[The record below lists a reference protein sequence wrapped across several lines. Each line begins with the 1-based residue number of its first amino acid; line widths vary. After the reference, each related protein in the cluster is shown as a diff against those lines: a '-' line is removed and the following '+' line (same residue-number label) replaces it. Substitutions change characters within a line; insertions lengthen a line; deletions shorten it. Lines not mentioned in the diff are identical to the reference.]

1 MKDGVGRTVQK
12 AAVWQ
17 AKIVKSWAL
26 IAALM
31 TQGMGR
37 LRTVLSLIEKRH
49 GIFAHDLLIAAVSV
63 PLAVWMRTGSL
74 DGALLK
80 HSLVYT
86 LVSASIFLW
95 LQLYR
100 SVWHYFSLHEFVAV
114 CLAAIYSCGIYFPL
128 MVLMGKN
135 SPWPRS
141 TIFVLWAVTT
151 FLLCLARIT
160 VKFLRSRWLDGGAH
174 TYAST
179 PETRLLLLGNAKAIQ
194 TALQVLGQIP
204 GKPYQ
209 VLGCLDTPSSAL
221 RHLDGIRVLGTM
233 ASAAS
238 VVEQLNLEGRH
249 PHHVVLLDP
258 ITESAQALLQL
269 TKALHPLGVCLS
281 HIDHLEKGHPTVT
294 PFVLEELLRRSVS
307 HPKKAPSPLRGKEV
321 LLVHAGQPL
330 MRAVASYLTQEVD
343 VRGLTLCDLS
353 ETLLWEAQHDLP
365 VLDRPIQT
373 HLLLS
378 RDQDSFEDVMIQAK
392 PAFIMATPSLSHASF
407 VDKHLSQAYTLL
419 MKEVEHLMAAAKKQE
434 NAKLVYVLPG
444 EPGPATTQI
453 GALYNLVEA
462 FMLAQDV
469 TVIRTGYIFEDE
481 DSLPSRIE
489 AALDTPGSLVDIPES
504 LTLYRSLSLEMLGER
519 LMGALAGLVKN
530 PLEPGE
536 GLWLVP
542 DLVVSPEEL
551 VLHIQ
556 SLSPHDVPA
565 PALRRV
571 PVGHPFLGASF
582 EVIHAPLS
590 KTAVSSRYSLV
601 LHGKLDVTSVVQTLK
616 TLAAAHDDKGIR
628 AALRGV

>member
-1 MKDGVGRTVQK
+1 MAQGVEG
-12 AAVWQ
+12 
-17 AKIVKSWAL
+17 I
-26 IAALM
+26 
-31 TQGMGR
+31 
-37 LRTVLSLIEKRH
+37 RTVLSLIEKRH
-49 GIFAHDLLIAAVSV
+49 GIFVHDLLIAVVSV
-63 PLAVWMRTGSL
+63 PLAVWMRTGTL
-74 DGALLK
+74 DGALFK

-86 LVSASIFLW
+86 LISASIFLW

-100 SVWHYFSLHEFVAV
+100 SVWHYFSLHEFMAV

-128 MVLMGKN
+128 MVLMGRYN
-135 SPWPRS
+135 PWPRS
-141 TIFVLWAVTT
+141 TIFVLWGVTT
-151 FLLCLARIT
+151 FLLCLTRVT
-160 VKFLRSRWLDGGAH
+160 VKFLRGRWLDGGVHA
-174 TYAST
+174 YAST
-179 PETRLLLLGNAKAIQ
+179 PETRLLLLGSAKAIQ
-194 TALQVLGQIP
+194 AALQALGQVP

-209 VLGCLDTPSSAL
+209 VLGCLETPYNAL
-221 RHLDGIRVLGTM
+221 KHVDGVRVLGTM
-233 ASAAS
+233 ASATS

-294 PFVLEELLRRSVS
+294 PFVLEELLRRSVP

-330 MRAVASYLTQEVD
+330 MRAVATYLSAEAD

-353 ETLLWEAQHDLP
+353 ETLLWETQHDLP
-365 VLDRPIQT
+365 ALDRPIQA

-378 RDQDSFEDVMIQAK
+378 RDQESFEEVMAQAK
-392 PAFIMATPSLSHASF
+392 PAFVMAAPSLSHASF
-407 VDKHLSQAYTLL
+407 VDKHLSQAFTLL
-419 MKEVEHLMAAAKKQE
+419 VKEVEHLILAAKTQE
-434 NAKLVYVLPG
+434 SAKLVYILPG

-453 GALYNLVEA
+453 EALYNLVEA
-462 FMLAQDV
+462 FLLTQDV
-469 TVIRTGYIFEDE
+469 TVIRTGHVFEDE
-481 DSLPSRIE
+481 ESLPSRIE
-489 AALDTPGSLVDIPES
+489 AALDTPGLVDISES

-519 LMGALAGLVKN
+519 LVGALSGLMKN

-551 VLHIQ
+551 VVHMQ

-565 PALRRV
+565 PTLRRV

-590 KTAVSSRYSLV
+590 KTAVSSRYSLA
-601 LHGKLDVTSVVQTLK
+601 LQGKLDLTNVLQSLK
-616 TLAAAHDDKGIR
+616 ALAKAHDDKGIR
-628 AALRGV
+628 AQLRGV